1 MQAEQIKKNLRRP
14 RGFFFII
21 KPFHFPLPSLQKE
34 RIKGKNDRDQRK
46 NVMITDFSHEYLI
59 SQLKI
64 FEFPYFIPT
73 FTDNLTIELLYCRYS
88 CYIFGSTANHL
99 HKSINMNFKKI
110 KLWALFLCL
119 SALTGIQAQSLFVVG
134 KSGATS
140 DFTLTSLRSITFA
153 GTDLVLN
160 KKDGSTSIPYSIA
173 DLRFLSF
180 SQYTEVT
187 NPGSD
192 KSEIN
197 IYPNPVHDMLNIQY
211 LSNKP
216 NENRNIEILSIDGKI
231 MYNKPFEL
239 NNTVQ
244 SINTNTW
251 SRGIYL
257 LRFNNGTEVISKKI
271 IKN

>member
-1 MQAEQIKKNLRRP
+1 
-14 RGFFFII
+14 
-21 KPFHFPLPSLQKE
+21 
-34 RIKGKNDRDQRK
+34 
-46 NVMITDFSHEYLI
+46 MITDFSHEYLI

-73 FTDNLTIELLYCRYS
+73 FTDNLTIELLRCWYS

-192 KSEIN
+192 KSEIS
-197 IYPNPVHDMLNIQY
+197 IYPNPVHDLLNIRY

-216 NENRNIEILSIDGKI
+216 NESINIEILSIDGKI

>member
-1 MQAEQIKKNLRRP
+1 MN
-14 RGFFFII
+14 
-21 KPFHFPLPSLQKE
+21 
-34 RIKGKNDRDQRK
+34 
-46 NVMITDFSHEYLI
+46 

-88 CYIFGSTANHL
+88 CYIFGSIANHL

-192 KSEIN
+192 KSEIS
-197 IYPNPVHDMLNIQY
+197 IYPNPVHDLLNIRY

-216 NENRNIEILSIDGKI
+216 NESINIEILSIDGKI

-257 LRFNNGTEVISKKI
+257 LRFNNGSEVISKKI

>member
-1 MQAEQIKKNLRRP
+1 MN
-14 RGFFFII
+14 
-21 KPFHFPLPSLQKE
+21 
-34 RIKGKNDRDQRK
+34 
-46 NVMITDFSHEYLI
+46 

-88 CYIFGSTANHL
+88 CYIFGSIANHL

-192 KSEIN
+192 KSEIS
-197 IYPNPVHDMLNIQY
+197 IYPNPVHDLLNIRY

-216 NENRNIEILSIDGKI
+216 NESINIEILSIDGKI
-231 MYNKPFEL
+231 LYNKP
-239 NNTVQ
+239 
-244 SINTNTW
+244 
-251 SRGIYL
+251 
-257 LRFNNGTEVISKKI
+257 
-271 IKN
+271 

>member
-1 MQAEQIKKNLRRP
+1 
-14 RGFFFII
+14 
-21 KPFHFPLPSLQKE
+21 
-34 RIKGKNDRDQRK
+34 
-46 NVMITDFSHEYLI
+46 
-59 SQLKI
+59 
-64 FEFPYFIPT
+64 
-73 FTDNLTIELLYCRYS
+73 
-88 CYIFGSTANHL
+88 
-99 HKSINMNFKKI
+99 MNFKKI

-192 KSEIN
+192 KSEIS
-197 IYPNPVHDMLNIQY
+197 IYPNPVHDLLNIRY

-216 NENRNIEILSIDGKI
+216 NESINIEILSIDGKI

-257 LRFNNGTEVISKKI
+257 LRFNNGSEVISKKI

>member
-1 MQAEQIKKNLRRP
+1 MN
-14 RGFFFII
+14 
-21 KPFHFPLPSLQKE
+21 
-34 RIKGKNDRDQRK
+34 
-46 NVMITDFSHEYLI
+46 

-88 CYIFGSTANHL
+88 CYIFGSIANHL

-192 KSEIN
+192 KSEIS
-197 IYPNPVHDMLNIQY
+197 IYPNPVHDLLNIRY

-216 NENRNIEILSIDGKI
+216 NESINIEILSIDGKI

>member
-14 RGFFFII
+14 GDSFFVI

-34 RIKGKNDRDQRK
+34 RIKGKNDRDERK
-46 NVMITDFSHEYLI
+46 NVMITDFSYEYLI

-73 FTDNLTIELLYCRYS
+73 FTDNLTIELLRCWYS

-140 DFTLTSLRSITFA
+140 NFTLTSLRSITFA

-187 NPGSD
+187 NPGSN
-192 KSEIN
+192 KNEIS
-197 IYPNPVHDMLNIQY
+197 IYPNPVSDMLNIRY
-211 LSNKP
+211 ISNKP
-216 NENRNIEILSIDGKI
+216 NEKINIEILSIDGKI

-257 LRFNNGTEVISKKI
+257 LRFNNGSEVISKKI